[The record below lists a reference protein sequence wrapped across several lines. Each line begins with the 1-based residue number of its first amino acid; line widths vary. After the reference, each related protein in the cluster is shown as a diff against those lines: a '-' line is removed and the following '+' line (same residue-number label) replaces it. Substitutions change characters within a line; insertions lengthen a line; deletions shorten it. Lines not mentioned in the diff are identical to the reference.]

1 MHLGGDRDSQSAR
14 PQLPGA
20 GPSSRLEH
28 RTWILGAG
36 RAVHDFGPTAGRAGR
51 LRTGSGRLSAGRW
64 SRRIPLGSG
73 PGRLPVGRS
82 RAGRSRAG
90 RLPAGRSRAGR
101 PPAGTGSL
109 ALLADDPDAPVG
121 NWNHWVLWNLPAES
135 RQLAE
140 NVAKSAQLPDGSRQ
154 GLNDF
159 RKTGYNG
166 PCPPPGKPHRYY
178 FKIFALDA
186 KLDLKGNVGKRELE
200 AAMKGHILAQ
210 AEWMGRYGR

>member
-1 MHLGGDRDSQSAR
+1 MAFTISSTSFSNGGDIAKKFTCDGADVS
-14 PQLPGA
+14 PQLA
-20 GPSSRLEH
+20 
-28 RTWILGAG
+28 
-36 RAVHDFGPTAGRAGR
+36 
-51 LRTGSGRLSAGRW
+51 W
-64 SRRIPLGSG
+64 SD
-73 PGRLPVGRS
+73 
-82 RAGRSRAG
+82 
-90 RLPAGRSRAGR
+90 
-101 PPAGTGSL
+101 PPAGTKSL
-109 ALLADDPDAPVG
+109 VLLADDPDAPVG

-140 NVAKSAQLPDGSRQ
+140 NVDKTGQLPDGSRQ

-178 FKIFALDA
+178 FKIFALDT
-186 KLDLKGNVGKRELE
+186 KLDLKSSTGKHELE